1 MPCSITLNNKT
12 KERSRLMELVFIGF
26 GEAAY
31 HLATGLRTQ
40 GDLRIGA
47 FDAHTHDPRYGAL
60 IRQRAEQ
67 TQVTLFDSLD
77 AACQGAR
84 FVACLT
90 SASSALAIAE
100 RVLPLLVSG
109 QTYIDMNSAAP
120 TVKQAIGAL
129 PRAAG
134 VGFCDAAVMGTVPGN
149 NHRVPMLLAGEGA
162 QPFAEAFTP
171 YGMQLTVL
179 DAKAGAASAI
189 KMLKS
194 VVMKGLPQLLLE
206 AFQAGE
212 KFGVL
217 ETLVESLGD
226 SLNGKTVEQ
235 LANTFTARTLIHAKR
250 RSAEMDDVVATLEG
264 AGVDATMSRASHQQ
278 LEKLAA
284 TDWHTLLGADASDM
298 DYRVAIRH
306 LVEHS

>member
-1 MPCSITLNNKT
+1 MDI
-12 KERSRLMELVFIGF
+12 VFIGF

-31 HLATGLRTQ
+31 HLTQGLRTT

-47 FDAHTHDPRYGAL
+47 FDAHLSPVV
-60 IRQRAEQ
+60 RQRAEQ
-67 TQVTLFDSLD
+67 LHVTLFDSLKN
-77 AACQGAR
+77 ACHGAR
-84 FVACLT
+84 FVVCLT
-90 SASSALAIAE
+90 SASSALGIAQQA
-100 RVLPLLVSG
+100 LPWLVAG
-109 QTYIDMNSAAP
+109 QTYVDMNSAAP
-120 TVKQAIGAL
+120 SVKQAIDQL

-149 NHRVPMLLAGEGA
+149 NHRVPMLLAGSGA
-162 QPFAEAFTP
+162 SAFAETFTP
-171 YGMQLTVL
+171 RGMRLSVL
-179 DAKAGAASAI
+179 DADAGAASAI

-217 ETLVESLGD
+217 DTLVASLGD

-250 RSAEMDDVVATLEG
+250 RSAEMDDAVATLEA
-264 AGVDATMSRASHQQ
+264 AGVDASMTRATQGQ
-278 LEKLAA
+278 LDKLAA
-284 TDWHTLLGADASDM
+284 TDWASRLGPDGSDM
-298 DYRVAIRH
+298 DFRSAIAH
-306 LVEHS
+306 LTAHS

>member
-1 MPCSITLNNKT
+1 MDI
-12 KERSRLMELVFIGF
+12 VFIGF

-31 HLATGLRTQ
+31 HLSQGLRTS

-47 FDAHTHDPRYGAL
+47 FDANVSPVV
-60 IRQRAEQ
+60 RQRAEQ
-67 TQVTLFDSLD
+67 LHVTLFDSLKN
-77 AACQGAR
+77 ACLGAR
-84 FVACLT
+84 FVVCLT
-90 SASSALAIAE
+90 SASSALGIAQQA
-100 RVLPLLVSG
+100 LPWLVSG
-109 QTYIDMNSAAP
+109 QTYVDMNSAAP
-120 TVKQAIGAL
+120 SVKQAIDQL

-149 NHRVPMLLAGEGA
+149 NHRVPMLLAGSGA
-162 QPFAEAFTP
+162 AVFAHAFVP
-171 YGMQLTVL
+171 LGMHLSVL
-179 DAKAGAASAI
+179 DADAGAASAI

-217 ETLVESLGD
+217 DTLVASLGD

-250 RSAEMDDVVATLEG
+250 RSAEMDDAVATLEA
-264 AGVDATMSRASHQQ
+264 AGVDASMSRATQGQ
-278 LEKLAA
+278 LDKLAA
-284 TDWHTLLGADASDM
+284 TDWASLLGPGGSDL
-298 DYRVAIRH
+298 DYRSAIAH
-306 LVEHS
+306 LTAHK